1 MSKNKKI
8 VNYKKPFSLN
18 IGVVVFVII
27 FIYILFNIFSYFTKM
42 HISVYEVEQGT
53 IAENNIYNGLAIRE
67 ENVIYTDT
75 SGYVNYYLKDSKKA
89 SYNSLVYSIDETGAV
104 AKQLATA
111 STEQASISKADLGEI
126 QEVVDE
132 YTKSYNSA
140 SFYNVYAFRENVD
153 AQIMEAL
160 NLNALDSIGDYTAYA
175 EGNNTFHLG
184 YAPTPGI
191 VAYYTDGYEDVTVDT
206 FEPSMLNEL
215 DYSKN
220 NLKSKEQVAA
230 GDPVYKLVT
239 DETWQIILPVS
250 LDTYERLL
258 DGTVIQIEFVEDGRT
273 AWANYEEKQIDGGYY
288 LILSLNHSMIRYVQE
303 RFIEIE
309 LLLNKE
315 SGLKIPNSSIIE
327 KSFYTVP
334 KDYFT
339 KGDDSSSNGLM
350 VKNPVDNSMNFIAA
364 TLYYETDDSY
374 YIDEEDIT
382 AGTIIQKP
390 DSNET
395 YTIGE
400 TASLKGVYNINKGYA
415 VFKQI
420 DILYQNEEY
429 TIVKTGTSYGI
440 SLYDH
445 IALDGTTVNEND
457 LIN

>member
-1 MSKNKKI
+1 MSRNKKI

-27 FIYILFNIFSYFTKM
+27 FIYILFNIFSYFTKTR
-42 HISVYEVEQGT
+42 ISVYEVEQGT
-53 IAENNIYNGLAIRE
+53 IAENNTYNGLAIRKE
-67 ENVIYTDT
+67 SVVYTDV

-89 SYNSLVYSIDETGAV
+89 SYNSLVYSIDETGDV
-104 AKQLATA
+104 AKQLAA
-111 STEQASISKADLGEI
+111 VSAEQTSLQKTDLGEI

-132 YTKSYNSA
+132 YIKSYDGVA
-140 SFYNVYAFRENVD
+140 FYNVYSFRDNVD

-175 EGNNTFHLG
+175 QENNTFHLG
-184 YAPTPGI
+184 YATTPGI
-191 VAYYTDGYEDVTVDT
+191 IAYYTDGYESVTVDT

-220 NLKSKEQVAA
+220 NLKSKEKVEA

-250 LDTYERLL
+250 TDTYERLL
-258 DGTVIQIEFVEDGRT
+258 DGTVIQIEFAEDGRQV
-273 AWANYEEKQIDGGYY
+273 WANYEEQQMDGGYY
-288 LILSLNHSMIRYVQE
+288 LILTLNNSMVRYVQE
-303 RFIEIE
+303 RFIEID
-309 LLLNKE
+309 LLMEKE

-327 KSFYTVP
+327 KSFFTVP
-334 KDYFT
+334 KEYFT
-339 KGDDSSSNGLM
+339 KGDDSSSYGLM
-350 VKNPVDNSMNFIAA
+350 VKNTADNTMSFIST
-364 TLYYETDDSY
+364 TLYYEKDDCY

-382 AGTIIQKP
+382 PGTVIQKP

-400 TASLKGVYNINKGYA
+400 NASLKGVYNINKGYA

-420 DILYQNEEY
+420 NILYQNEEY
-429 TIVKTGTSYGI
+429 SIVETGTNYGI
-440 SLYDH
+440 ALYDH